1 MATKKVVKRT
11 VRKAA
16 AKKAPAKKPATKK
29 AAKAPTKRA
38 YVRKAPVTKKAVT
51 KRKYTRKHAQPSLVE
66 REAERPLHEQILNK
80 FDTKVAAVQSE
91 QPDQEGRPQSFGEFL
106 SKMLGVE
113 NGADQ
118 AEPGNES
125 PLELLRQIQV
135 IDLRDVS
142 VKDRF
147 QILVLL
153 ASEGYITSTVESLIE
168 NLDYLRVGL
177 EAEALVLQ
185 HENKLVRPAYWPEI
199 EAGDYQAISRP
210 SVSSSK
216 ISIGFSLPEPAYPNT
231 TRIGDAFYV
240 RVS

>member
-1 MATKKVVKRT
+1 MATKKSTKKT
-11 VRKAA
+11 AS
-16 AKKAPAKKPATKK
+16 KKAVKKPTTKK
-29 AAKAPTKRA
+29 
-38 YVRKAPVTKKAVT
+38 VTKKRSYN
-51 KRKYTRKHAQPSLVE
+51 RKPKTV
-66 REAERPLHEQILNK
+66 EAEAIN
-80 FDTKVAAVQSE
+80 TGA
-91 QPDQEGRPQSFGEFL
+91 DQAPQLDKAQAGDDQMDSISSFGEFL
-106 SKMLGVE
+106 SKVLGVE
-113 NGADQ
+113 DGAGQ
-118 AEPGNES
+118 TKPGNES

-210 SVSSSK
+210 SVSNSQ
-216 ISIGFSLPEPAYPNT
+216 ISIGFSLPEPAYPDT